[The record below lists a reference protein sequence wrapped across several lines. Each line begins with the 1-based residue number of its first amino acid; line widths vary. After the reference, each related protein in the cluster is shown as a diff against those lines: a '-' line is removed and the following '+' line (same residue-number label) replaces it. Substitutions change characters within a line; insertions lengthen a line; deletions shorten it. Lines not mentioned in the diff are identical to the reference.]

1 MVMKKNVSAKKIATS
16 KKKRNI
22 LMGLISIQAT
32 FNNTIVSVSDLQGN
46 VISWSS
52 AGKMGFKGSKK
63 STPYAAQVA
72 TTDAVEKAKEYGL
85 QKAKVNLF
93 GPGVGREASLRVL
106 QGSNIII
113 TNIEDKTYHPHN
125 GCRPPKRRRQ

>member
-1 MVMKKNVSAKKIATS
+1 MKKANGIKKSVVS

-32 FNNTIVSVSDLQGN
+32 FNNTIISVSDLQGN

-63 STPYAAQVA
+63 STPFAAKTA
-72 TTDAVEKAKEYGL
+72 KTYAVE
-85 QKAKVNLF
+85 
-93 GPGVGREASLRVL
+93 R
-106 QGSNIII
+106 
-113 TNIEDKTYHPHN
+113 
-125 GCRPPKRRRQ
+125 PKRV